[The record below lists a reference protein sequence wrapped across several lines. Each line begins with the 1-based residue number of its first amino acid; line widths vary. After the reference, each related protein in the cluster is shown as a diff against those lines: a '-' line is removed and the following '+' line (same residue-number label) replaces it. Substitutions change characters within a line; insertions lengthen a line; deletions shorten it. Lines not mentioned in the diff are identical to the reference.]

1 MFWACP
7 LAKAVWGIDRLFNL
21 GVSYLYREHFS
32 EITKDSIMDVKIGQV
47 TVRFTVSEDVTTI
60 RLEIPVEF
68 CKLVVGIRHAPKSPS
83 GQVFSISVGVE
94 QKPKPYSLG

>member
-47 TVRFTVSEDVTTI
+47 TVRFTV
-60 RLEIPVEF
+60 IPVEF